1 MACEVNII
9 MNNKRQCTI
18 CQNIF
23 PATTEYFH
31 KSNTSKCGLHSRC
44 KSCKK
49 LLETERRK
57 KNPEKA
63 LLKDK
68 FFREKYKDKRVSY
81 IKDYAQKNKKRLN
94 EKRRKRYHND
104 PKYKMKQIL
113 RRRFYDV
120 VINKYQSSME
130 FGCSIEELCLYIESK
145 FSDGMTWENHGEW
158 HIDHIKPCCAFDLTD
173 PEQQRECFHYSNLQ
187 PLWAVDNLKKNGKY
201 PQ

>member
-1 MACEVNII
+1 
-9 MNNKRQCTI
+9 MNNNNRQCTI
-18 CQNIF
+18 CQHIF
-23 PATTEYFH
+23 PATTDYFH

-44 KSCKK
+44 KLCKK

-63 LLKDK
+63 LLRDK
-68 FFREKYKDKRVSY
+68 FFREKYKDKIASY

-94 EKRRKRYHND
+94 EKKRKRYHND

-120 VINKYQSSME
+120 IVKKYQSYME

-145 FSDGMTWENHGEW
+145 FSNGMTWGNHGEW

-173 PEQQRECFHYSNLQ
+173 PKQQKECFHYSNLQ
-187 PLWAVDNLKKNGKY
+187 PLWAVDNLKKSGKY
-201 PQ
+201 HQ